1 VKTGD
6 KTALKMILARRSKF
20 KATQAAVCS
29 RYYFM
34 LEIM

>member
-6 KTALKMILARRSKF
+6 KIAFKMILARRSKF

-34 LEIM
+34 LEMV